1 MEELELA
8 ELLEA
13 TTQKRSLNFYAEVP
27 CPMKQRLRS
36 AYDAFERE
44 YYEQT
49 HRRLYSFVPT
59 NCPNSVLIDET
70 VRDIKQAT
78 SIDNIPD
85 VTVTFGLGD
94 FIEPNVMENFVK
106 TGCFRQANDVSSL
119 PFVRPE
125 EFRDRYHCF
134 NTVGMF
140 PQVMLVDLVALG
152 DRPVPRS
159 LEDLLDPVYREA
171 IAIRDGH
178 DGVSSM
184 LPLHIWHLFGED
196 GLRRFEPNVA
206 CAHNGMLSARRVGK
220 KGAKGP
226 AIYLMPWVFAQG
238 AVKKGHAEVIW
249 PAEGAPV
256 EPIVMMVKKA
266 CPPEGDAIVDFML
279 SREASLAFADNYFIS
294 TNPEVDDKMPEGA
307 TVEWPGWDFVF
318 DNDVNEICDGL
329 IERFSR
335 FHSTSQQ
342 T

>member
-49 HRRLYSFVPT
+49 HRRLYS
-59 NCPNSVLIDET
+59 
-70 VRDIKQAT
+70 
-78 SIDNIPD
+78 
-85 VTVTFGLGD
+85 

-184 LPLHIWHLFGED
+184 LQEGSEGPRDLPHAV
-196 GLRRFEPNVA
+196 GLR
-206 CAHNGMLSARRVGK
+206 ARRRQE
-220 KGAKGP
+220 GP
-226 AIYLMPWVFAQG
+226 
-238 AVKKGHAEVIW
+238 
-249 PAEGAPV
+249 
-256 EPIVMMVKKA
+256 
-266 CPPEGDAIVDFML
+266 
-279 SREASLAFADNYFIS
+279 R
-294 TNPEVDDKMPEGA
+294 
-307 TVEWPGWDFVF
+307 
-318 DNDVNEICDGL
+318 
-329 IERFSR
+329 
-335 FHSTSQQ
+335 
-342 T
+342 